1 MVGGHTRNKA
11 FKETSMEVAR
21 NTRAKQKKLKQA
33 VPVPKQTQVKRRN
46 VGVAAV
52 SSVSIHS
59 ETVCETNAQSKDTEI
74 KKLKETLSLM
84 RKEVEEANSRVEEA
98 NSRVEKVNS
107 VLKMMKDDKQEGA
120 PMNSVGTTHE
130 GKITKIS
137 TLTGQSVAGLTIDK
151 QTSFT
156 TRDQKQQIKDLV
168 AAVETI
174 VNMYCRKEIFPKTKF
189 VTDKWAIRFLYT
201 GYSKKKIAVGNVTF
215 AQLTQVGP
223 KLIHQGLSRWRKNAQ
238 HQAMNNYKGKQS
250 KNVTRVK
257 KSLTNK
263 ILTNVFVFYLP

>member
-1 MVGGHTRNKA
+1 MT
-11 FKETSMEVAR
+11 
-21 NTRAKQKKLKQA
+21 
-33 VPVPKQTQVKRRN
+33 VPTQTQVKRRH
-46 VGVAAV
+46 VGVDAV

-74 KKLKETLSLM
+74 KKLKETISLM

-107 VLKMMKDDKQEGA
+107 VLKIMKDDKKEGA

-137 TLTGQSVAGLTIDK
+137 TLTGQSVARLTIDK

-156 TRDQKQQIKDLV
+156 TRDQKQEMKDLV
-168 AAVETI
+168 ASVETI

-189 VTDKWAIRFLYT
+189 VTDAWAIKLLHT
-201 GYSKKKIAVGNVTF
+201 GYTRKKIAVGNVTF
-215 AQLTQVGP
+215 PQLTQVGP

-238 HQAMNNYKGKQS
+238 HQAMNNYKGKKINKCDTGEEFENQ
-250 KNVTRVK
+250 KITNECFCLPQFFLK
-257 KSLTNK
+257 HYAKLTSSPNPGNC
-263 ILTNVFVFYLP
+263 L

>member
-11 FKETSMEVAR
+11 FEETSMDVAR
-21 NTRAKQKKLKQA
+21 NTRAKHNNEKRMKKNNQKKRIKQA
-33 VPVPKQTQVKRRN
+33 VPVPKQTQVKRRH

-156 TRDQKQQIKDLV
+156 TRDQKQEMKDLV
-168 AAVETI
+168 ASVETI

-189 VTDKWAIRFLYT
+189 VTNEWAI
-201 GYSKKKIAVGNVTF
+201 
-215 AQLTQVGP
+215 
-223 KLIHQGLSRWRKNAQ
+223 
-238 HQAMNNYKGKQS
+238 
-250 KNVTRVK
+250 
-257 KSLTNK
+257 KSLC
-263 ILTNVFVFYLP
+263 V